1 MQSSKVRTGPYTS
14 GATKVYAARSASFA
28 GAPRTKT
35 SLLAKPASGW
45 AFPCFHLSLSHRL
58 EIGRNAPLALL
69 IGEDRRG
76 DPADAFGVGEGVDL
90 HDLAV
95 TDGEPHHGERLTV
108 KGDDDASP
116 SIGQGGV

>member
-1 MQSSKVRTGPYTS
+1 MRPWHYSSVRTG
-14 GATKVYAARSASFA
+14 G
-28 GAPRTKT
+28 
-35 SLLAKPASGW
+35 
-45 AFPCFHLSLSHRL
+45 
-58 EIGRNAPLALL
+58 
-69 IGEDRRG
+69 G